1 MFFVAT
7 RAEKLVAHR
16 PPHPPDEAAAEQ
28 LAAIA
33 AADYEKESDRDSAI
47 NEQWLLWIAA
57 SATDHLPFYNEHP
70 GPRVTAALGL
80 MWFKHR
86 TYDPHEGV
94 ILTDD
99 FNPVDF
105 HEASNRDA
113 NRRGL
118 IRKLQPNG

>member
-1 MFFVAT
+1 M
-7 RAEKLVAHR
+7 AHR

-86 TYDPHEGV
+86 TYDPHEGI

-118 IRKLQPNG
+118 IRMLQPNG